1 MSRHALPSLLPVLL
15 LAACASQPDS
25 AADAADAAPPM
36 AAQCDADAAKDY
48 IGQPAS
54 DENVEAARVA
64 AGAQSVRSLKPGDAM
79 TMDFRGDR
87 ANVMQ
92 DADGNIE
99 RITCG

>member
-1 MSRHALPSLLPVLL
+1 MPKHMLPLLSALL
-15 LAACASQPDS
+15 LAACASQSETP
-25 AADAADAAPPM
+25 AGDAAAAPPM

-54 DENVEAARVA
+54 EANVEAARLA
-64 AGAQSVRSLKPGDAM
+64 SGANSVRSLKPGDAM
-79 TMDFRGDR
+79 TMDYRGDR